1 VAAGTGLVFII
12 ALGFFVTPALLGALE
27 NMTVSMLIENQV
39 GVALN
44 WGFAAAIGMVLLVA
58 TMATLALAMLA
69 LKAVGRTMASGGVRL
84 LGSV

>member
-1 VAAGTGLVFII
+1 VFII